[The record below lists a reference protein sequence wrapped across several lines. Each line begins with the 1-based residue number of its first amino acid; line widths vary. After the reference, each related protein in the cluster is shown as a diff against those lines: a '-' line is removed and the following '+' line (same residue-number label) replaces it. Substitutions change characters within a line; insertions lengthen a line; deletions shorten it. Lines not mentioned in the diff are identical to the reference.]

1 MSCHAWVQCPSKGQV
16 KEMTLYLEGTAHL
29 SIFHSSTYFGNPAIA
44 SDYIPQVMVK
54 LWWTSVLLSK
64 SSLLH
69 NHCQSFASN
78 TEIMWQKKSRNQ
90 AHPGT
95 NNQFSISPHHFIN
108 TFIKDHGAL
117 QHLAHL
123 RHSGF
128 RITETAAYE
137 ITSRLNTEK
146 TSHRKW
152 HWTPLSENVITIE
165 TRLEFQINV

>member
-1 MSCHAWVQCPSKGQV
+1 
-16 KEMTLYLEGTAHL
+16 MTKIKPNVITITL
-29 SIFHSSTYFGNPAIA
+29 SIHQRLSVGTISVSRGPHNLGRLRFRGLG
-44 SDYIPQVMVK
+44 VK
-54 LWWTSVLLSK
+54 G
-64 SSLLH
+64 SLLH
-69 NHCQSFASN
+69 NHCHSFASN

-95 NNQFSISPHHFIN
+95 DNQFSNSPHHFMN
-108 TFIKDHGAL
+108 TFILDHGAL

-123 RHSGF
+123 RHFGF

-146 TSHRKW
+146 TSHRKCVIK
-152 HWTPLSENVITIE
+152 HRTPLSENVITIE